1 MLLPLID
8 NYIATPEISRWCR
21 WIEFVLSFLSK
32 KNRGLNLKVSNWKEE
47 IFHQITNWNS
57 RFSAITKF
65 FVDMKLVVKSWHKS
79 RHDLYQLTF
88 LSWIIIYVK
97 KKKKK
102 KHDKYNEVKRDGTAF
117 EVLSQSSLALKLKR
131 NLHKKIPLLEPR
143 LFWSTYI
150 GL

>member
-88 LSWIIIYVK
+88 LSRIIIFVK
-97 KKKKK
+97 KKKEKK
-102 KHDKYNEVKRDGTAF
+102 MTSTMESNEMERLLRSLARVQEQPRPQTEK
-117 EVLSQSSLALKLKR
+117 ESPKKNLCSSLGYFGAR
-131 NLHKKIPLLEPR
+131 
-143 LFWSTYI
+143 T
-150 GL
+150 

>member
-1 MLLPLID
+1 
-8 NYIATPEISRWCR
+8 
-21 WIEFVLSFLSK
+21 
-32 KNRGLNLKVSNWKEE
+32 
-47 IFHQITNWNS
+47 
-57 RFSAITKF
+57 
-65 FVDMKLVVKSWHKS
+65 MKLAVKSCRKS

-88 LSWIIIYVK
+88 LSRIIIFVK
-97 KKKKK
+97 KKKEKK
-102 KHDKYNEVKRDGTAF
+102 NDKYNGVKRDGTAF